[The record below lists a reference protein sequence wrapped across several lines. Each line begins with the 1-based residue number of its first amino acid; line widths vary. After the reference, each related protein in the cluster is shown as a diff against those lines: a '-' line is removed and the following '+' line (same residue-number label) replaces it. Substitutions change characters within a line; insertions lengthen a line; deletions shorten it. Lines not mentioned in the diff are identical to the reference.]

1 MTRLDFLNEHIK
13 DSGQD
18 GESIIEREEERCGPQ
33 YMRHHSLFK
42 GLDNTAPVMLL
53 ILINK

>member
-18 GESIIEREEERCGPQ
+18 GESILEREEEWCGPQ
-33 YMRHHSLFK
+33 YMRHYSLFK
-42 GLDNTAPVMLL
+42 GLDNTGTVMLL